1 MSFHKI
7 EMLIKDSYLWTLPP
21 PPPTPFH
28 LFSQEDAPCTHATP
42 SEIASTL
49 NISETSVR
57 RIIKDD
63 LQLVPFKKIRTQRL
77 SQGNIQ
83 KRIERCPKILRQF
96 DKKSLDRAFFSDEKI
111 FKVEQLYEPHNQVV
125 YAPKGTMRMDIEDDR
140 IYVERSGF
148 NDQIMVSVA
157 VSKLGKT
164 SMFFVEPGAKVNGPY
179 YRNHLLA
186 DMIPEMDTLANHQ
199 PYIFMQDGA
208 RSHTA
213 TETVEYLQSQQ
224 HLDLIAPNEWP
235 PNSPDLNPVDF
246 CIWGKLKTN
255 VYRERRITSIEQLR
269 AVLIEEWEKFPQSII
284 DNCIDAF
291 RGRLRRVIECEGM
304 HIENFYQ

>member
-1 MSFHKI
+1 
-7 EMLIKDSYLWTLPP
+7 
-21 PPPTPFH
+21 
-28 LFSQEDAPCTHATP
+28 
-42 SEIASTL
+42 
-49 NISETSVR
+49 
-57 RIIKDD
+57 
-63 LQLVPFKKIRTQRL
+63 
-77 SQGNIQ
+77 
-83 KRIERCPKILRQF
+83 
-96 DKKSLDRAFFSDEKI
+96 
-111 FKVEQLYEPHNQVV
+111 
-125 YAPKGTMRMDIEDDR
+125 MRMDIEDDR

-164 SMFFVEPGAKVNGPY
+164 SMFFVEPGVKVNGPY

-255 VYRERRITSIEQLR
+255 VYRGRRITSIEQLR

-304 HIENFYQ
+304 HIEQFYQ